1 MHIILPI
8 ILIITA
14 YLLGS
19 IPFGLLIG
27 KSKGIDIRTQGS
39 HNIGATNAVRT
50 LGKKLGILVFFLDAI
65 KTALLVAL
73 IKFNVIIFPEN
84 TPQML
89 SHPLLFGLVGIIG
102 HLFPIFLK
110 FKGGKGVSSIAGVV
124 LTYSFPIAFVALC
137 VFFIVFF
144 ITKIVSIS
152 SISAAFTL
160 IIVYLILHFI
170 LPLKFNDPIFLICL
184 IVLFLLILYTHRSNI
199 KRLLKGEENKFT
211 SSKK

>member
-8 ILIITA
+8 LLIITA

-27 KSKGIDIRTQGS
+27 KLKGIDIRTQGS

-84 TPQML
+84 TPQIL

-124 LTYSFPIAFVALC
+124 LTYSFPIAFIALC

-170 LPLKFNDPIFLICL
+170 LPLKFNDPIFLTCL
-184 IVLFLLILYTHRSNI
+184 IVLFFLVLYTHRSNI

-211 SSKK
+211 NSKK